1 VFIGYQFIGSAAN
14 SSRHHPLSSFGFA
27 LLLFQLMLGMV
38 RPGPHNSHHL
48 LDTELAILLN
58 PSQLVGRGF
67 ASRHDL
73 TYSI

>member
-1 VFIGYQFIGSAAN
+1 MFIGYQFMGSAAN
-14 SSRHHPLSSFGFA
+14 TSRHHQITNFELTPLQ
-27 LLLFQLMLGMV
+27 FQLMLGMV
-38 RPGPHNSHHL
+38 RPGPHDSQHL
-48 LDTELAILLN
+48 LDTVLAILLN